1 MDIKIIAM
9 FNKALAGTEVPYNR
23 IFEVAF
29 KAGYLVDPK
38 CSTEDVLKFLREQK
52 MNPNASFYKTWEDI
66 TSKSRLELAID
77 QVLHYLSTYGT
88 ATEVVNGEI
97 QYNTK
102 GNGYVPNENPVEI
115 EYSKFKVIKVATAE
129 EIRDDI
135 FKMFASGIAMSSDTI
150 NVCIDYLKEYKFL
163 NDVNIDNIKN
173 REAQTTIATL
183 LKKYPSDEFGLLRC
197 IMYKSTGSAELI
209 KSRTKI
215 LEIKN
220 ENGFGKGEHFDFA
233 LLNDTQLRNLS
244 RIFYRYK
251 PLFLAMKGYGDN
263 AKYINKIRR
272 LAVKNHKPLTK
283 GFWEDCLAPHGRNEI
298 DLLREATAKVSEL
311 NNYRKIQILQAI
323 KARLLSKE
331 LDSQMYVIRNGKR
344 FIREGFQPEVRMS
357 YLMNLYNIVEGSL
370 VEFLAKKPGL
380 YRIPDHVHFACPTS
394 EKNFIGNYPM
404 GTSVDFGSS
413 DNVIGV
419 YWRNAWGTRDYDLH
433 YANDAGQ
440 TIGWC
445 YGYSNGS
452 VIYSGD
458 MTNAD
463 PEAAELFY
471 CKKGVRDGIIS
482 LNKFNGC
489 DQSKFKLFV
498 AKENMTLKINDNSAY
513 GRRNSGMVMCDPN
526 NIVFETILDFDG
538 QGQKDIC
545 YIHNDKMY
553 LMELQSGYKRVSLHG
568 ANNLIQKAN
577 KAKADS
583 YIDLEELLIKAGWKK
598 ANTKEATEATLVK
611 VSIGNP
617 NMSSQEAF
625 QLVND
630 VKEALNDGTPV
641 PENAS
646 VEKVELK
653 IDLDLTEPTKE
664 QLIGLFA

>member
-77 QVLHYLSTYGT
+77 QVRHYLSTYGT
-88 ATEVVNGEI
+88 ATEVVDGEI
-97 QYNTK
+97 QYNTT

-129 EIRDDI
+129 EIREDI
-135 FKMFASGIAMSSDTI
+135 FKLFTSGIAMSTDTI
-150 NVCIDYLKEYKFL
+150 NVCIDFLKEYNFL
-163 NDVNIDNIKN
+163 NDVNIDSIKN
-173 REAQTTIATL
+173 REAQTTIATI

-197 IMYKSTGSAELI
+197 IMYKSTGSADLI

-215 LEIKN
+215 LELKH
-220 ENGFGKGEHFDFA
+220 ENGFGTGAYFDFA
-233 LLNDTQLRNLS
+233 LLSDTQLRNLS
-244 RIFYRYK
+244 HIFYRYK

-272 LAVKNHKPLTK
+272 LAVKNHKPLVK
-283 GFWEDCLAPHGRNEI
+283 GFWEDCLSPGKRNEI

-323 KARLLSKE
+323 KSRLLSKE

-357 YLMNLYNIVEGSL
+357 YLMSLYSIVEGSL

-380 YRIPDHVHFACPTS
+380 YKIPEHLHIACPTS

-404 GTSVDFGSS
+404 GTSVDFGNS

-419 YWRNAWGTRDYDLH
+419 YWRSAWGTNDFDLH
-433 YANDAGQ
+433 YCNEAGQSIGWGYGYAND
-440 TIGWC
+440 TIT
-445 YGYSNGS
+445 
-452 VIYSGD
+452 YSGD
-458 MTNAD
+458 MVNAN

-471 CKKGVRDGIIS
+471 CKKGIKDGIIS
-482 LNKFNGC
+482 LNKFNGH

-498 AKENMTLKINDNSAY
+498 GKENMTDKLRDKG
-513 GRRNSGMVMCDPN
+513 GRCNSGTIMCDPN
-526 NIVFETILDFDG
+526 NIVFETILDFNG

-545 YIHNDKMY
+545 YIHNGKMY
-553 LMELQSGYKRVSLHG
+553 LMELQSGYDRVSLHG
-568 ANNLIQKAN
+568 ANNIIQKVN

-598 ANTKEATEATLVK
+598 ADTKEATEATLVK
-611 VSIGNP
+611 VRIDNP
-617 NMSSQEAF
+617 SMSSQEAF
-625 QLVND
+625 KLVND
-630 VKEALNDGTPV
+630 VKEALNSESAI
-641 PENAS
+641 PENAT